1 MCKKYTIYKSIVLY
15 ILYNYC
21 GIVYSQYYFPYIYSI
36 KMSIRRNPYIPLF
49 LHRENQLILW
59 DIIHQSPLWTPF
71 SRVLTAS
78 SMTPEKWF
86 QQMIEK
92 EYSSLLQAK
101 IDDISADP
109 VVWIRE
115 TNKSAIQRMVR
126 YMSSRVYA
134 TTPTSASIAEGVP
147 GRPISAYD
155 TSRFSNSSVA
165 YANTTLSTG
174 YVNETPALVYSAPRN
189 YDTPHITAFDVERE
203 RKEKQDKA
211 KREFESYQTQYNSL
225 LTTNTPTA
233 PVFSENIQM
242 EKITNMDELLK
253 QQQEAR
259 EHDARIVSSTP
270 LPAPQSVG
278 MSNEFV
284 DRNHIRKEVENVF
297 LQNNNQESLGAF
309 KKQVSWDSVRT
320 P

>member
-1 MCKKYTIYKSIVLY
+1 
-15 ILYNYC
+15 
-21 GIVYSQYYFPYIYSI
+21 
-36 KMSIRRNPYIPLF
+36 
-49 LHRENQLILW
+49 
-59 DIIHQSPLWTPF
+59 
-71 SRVLTAS
+71 
-78 SMTPEKWF
+78 MTPEKWF

-174 YVNETPALVYSAPRN
+174 YANETPALVYSAPRN
-189 YDTPHITAFDVERE
+189 YDTPHISAFDVERE

-225 LTTNTPTA
+225 LTMNTPTA

-259 EHDARIVSSTP
+259 ENDARIVSSTP

-278 MSNEFV
+278 MSADMV

-297 LQNNNQESLGAF
+297 LQNNNQESMGAF
-309 KKQVSWDSVRT
+309 KKQVSWDSV
-320 P
+320 